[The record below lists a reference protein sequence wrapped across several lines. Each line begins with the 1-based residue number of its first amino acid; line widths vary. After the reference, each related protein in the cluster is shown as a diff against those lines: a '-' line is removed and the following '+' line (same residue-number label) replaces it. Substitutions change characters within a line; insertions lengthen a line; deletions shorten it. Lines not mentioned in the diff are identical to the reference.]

1 MLHACVRLR
10 ALLEALTAAGFAVQ
24 LLHKATETSWESHG
38 FVSVLSEDGEELA
51 RNESVQHN
59 RNYSE
64 REKILADMAQAV
76 IDRLG
81 SSAGAGASLRTS
93 SL

>member
-1 MLHACVRLR
+1 M
-10 ALLEALTAAGFAVQ
+10 Q
-24 LLHKATETSWESHG
+24 LKHDATETSWENHG
-38 FVSVLSEDGEELA
+38 FVSVLSEGGEELA
-51 RNESVQHN
+51 RNETAQHN

-81 SSAGAGASLRTS
+81 SSEGAGASLRTS

>member
-1 MLHACVRLR
+1 M
-10 ALLEALTAAGFAVQ
+10 EALTAAGFACK
-24 LLHKATETSWESHG
+24 LHKQRDFRESHG

-51 RNESVQHN
+51 ERSVQHN

-64 REKILADMAQAV
+64 REDSSRHGSGC
-76 IDRLG
+76 DRPPG
-81 SSAGAGASLRTS
+81 QQRGRRASLRTS